1 MKSNLIIAS
10 LAVSFFLI
18 VTPAKADGNSTCTP
32 VYGMANSCAEHK
44 VVDTDIDTGIFYN
57 LAGFSYLT
65 GLLSFIK
72 AKKA

>member
-10 LAVSFFLI
+10 LVITYLLI
-18 VTPAKADGNSTCTP
+18 ATPAKADGNVTCTP

-72 AKKA
+72 AKRA